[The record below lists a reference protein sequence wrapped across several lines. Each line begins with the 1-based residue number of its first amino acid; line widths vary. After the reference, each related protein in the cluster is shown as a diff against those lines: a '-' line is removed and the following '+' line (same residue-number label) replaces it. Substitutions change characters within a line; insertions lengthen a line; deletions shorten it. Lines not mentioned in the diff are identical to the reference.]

1 MTIANYLDVAQLY
14 EGQMVAFL
22 QDLVRIPS
30 VNGRHPEKAVAQRIA
45 AEAAKLNLPVQ
56 LIAADPERP
65 NVLVQWG
72 ESPAGFALIAH
83 TDTVAE
89 GDHAL

>member
-30 VNGRHPEKAVAQRIA
+30 VNGRHPEKC
-45 AEAAKLNLPVQ
+45 
-56 LIAADPERP
+56 D
-65 NVLVQWG
+65 
-72 ESPAGFALIAH
+72 
-83 TDTVAE
+83 
-89 GDHAL
+89 